1 MFRCPGGPGKKEDR
15 RRFVQKIAVCG
26 KGGCGKSVIT
36 RLLADG
42 LRVRR
47 RRVLVVDADE
57 SNTGL
62 PRMMGFEHAP
72 KPLLE
77 FFGGKERVE
86 TELAGLISA
95 GASEES
101 IQLLKNEIWT
111 ENIPPDYISATNGIR
126 LVEVGKILMSLEGC
140 GCPMGIVSRSFLTML
155 RLEPDEAVIV
165 DLEAGVEHF
174 GRGVETGVD
183 CVLVVVDPSIDSVQL
198 ADRISHM
205 ADQIQIADV
214 WVVLNKIPSKNIEE
228 RLTSRLTECG
238 LRIVGAIPQDDEIFE
253 SCLDGRPVQGR
264 VAAKE
269 VDRILDFLFP

>member
-1 MFRCPGGPGKKEDR
+1 M
-15 RRFVQKIAVCG
+15 QKIAICG
-26 KGGCGKSVIT
+26 KGGCGKSVVT
-36 RLLADG
+36 RLLAHG
-42 LRVRR
+42 LSARGYRP
-47 RRVLVVDADE
+47 LVVDADE

-62 PRMMGFEHAP
+62 PRMLGFEHAP

-86 TELAGLISA
+86 SELSALISA

-101 IQLLKNEIWT
+101 IQLLKVGIWT
-111 ENIPPDYISATNGIR
+111 KSIPPDYLVESNGIR

-140 GCPMGIVSRSFLTML
+140 GCPMGIVSRSFLNML
-155 RLEPDEAVIV
+155 QLEPDEVAVV

-198 ADRISHM
+198 ADRIRNM

-214 WVVLNKIPSKNIEE
+214 WVVLNKIASKNVAD

-238 LRIVGAIPQDDEIFE
+238 AKVIGAIPLDDEIFE
-253 SCLDGRPVQGR
+253 SCLDGRPIRGR
-264 VAAKE
+264 VAARE
-269 VDRILDFLFP
+269 VDRILDFLCP